1 MELSIG
7 DLVWVK
13 NTVVPSTTTKWNLGF
28 VVDDS
33 NYLFGMYKIH
43 ILELGMAQ
51 SHFIENIRILEQKA
65 TIYESRREAK

>member
-13 NTVVPSTTTKWNLGF
+13 NTVVPSTTTKWKLGF

-33 NYLFGMYKIH
+33 DYTSGMYKIH
-43 ILELGMAQ
+43 ILEFGMIQ
-51 SHFIENIRILEQKA
+51 NHFIADIRILEQKT
-65 TIYESRREAK
+65 TIYENRREAK